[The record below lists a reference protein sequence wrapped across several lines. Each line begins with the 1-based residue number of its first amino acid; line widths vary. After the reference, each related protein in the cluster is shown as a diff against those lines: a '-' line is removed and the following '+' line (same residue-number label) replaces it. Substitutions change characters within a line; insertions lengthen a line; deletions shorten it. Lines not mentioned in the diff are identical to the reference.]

1 MLVEQGFAVEIKHNS
16 SSPYRTNAIL
26 WVVVREVASG
36 WVGPLGVKKEP
47 AVFVCGMWLYVT
59 QVPSAL

>member
-26 WVVVREVASG
+26 WVVVREVANG

-47 AVFVCGMWLYVT
+47 AVFVCGM
-59 QVPSAL
+59 